1 MKNRGGGVQSLSA
14 ESRIFVVVPVILLLV
29 LVVAIVLFGIYLNGE
44 LKRQSYWQLRQET
57 SAQAM
62 QVEKWLGGYG
72 SSLQRLRTVVQH
84 NLHSSAQVEKYMQAV
99 FPAWEGLLDLYYA
112 DSAGVLVSGNGWL
125 PPADFDPRRRPWY
138 EAAVQG
144 SGLSYVGP
152 YEDAQSHLQVLT
164 LAMPV
169 FFPDGAIRGVVAM
182 DIGLGVIRQA
192 LDSYPVGNAGMLGLL
207 NTQGNEVLYMR
218 ENEQLTREAADSER
232 SQRMRRIQ
240 KFIEGRPVQSGV
252 TLLEEVTDQSGN
264 EQLLCVTRFASGGLD
279 MVVQVPTSIY
289 LEGMRQRSLGIML
302 LVLVGAMLLVLVAA
316 WAGRAVFRRYL
327 WQDLQESIESGHLF
341 DAILDSRDTTLFLTD
356 EEFRIQHASALVA
369 ELSGDCDRR
378 SLQGRDLWSLIPG
391 KAFRHFVQAQ
401 IASPTSQSK
410 GLLVSLLDA
419 KGEKRWWRIAVKVLT
434 VRRGKLHYL
443 FLVSDETQNVRKTS
457 MLEAILESSST
468 AIIIFDKDDKVWH
481 MSSPE
486 AFHLPPGYGNWEGLH
501 FMELSR
507 AGIVLPGIDALFSTV
522 QAGGSWSGTLCG
534 SVLGQQYHYQGE
546 AFALAPHDEMI
557 GTFVVLNDITEL
569 VQARQDAEAAN
580 QAKSEFL
587 ANMSHEIRTP
597 MNAIIGM
604 SYLALEC
611 HLDTRPRDYLL
622 KMNASSRS
630 LLNVINDVL
639 DFSKIEA
646 NKMQIEC
653 RAFSMR
659 EVVEDALAMASASA
673 MGKEIELLLDLEFGM
688 NDRFWGDPLRL
699 GQVLGN
705 LLANAVKFTERGEVV
720 LSVRTQAQS
729 KTEKPGVQ
737 FAIRDTGIG
746 IGPVEMKRLFQAF
759 SQADSSITRRFG
771 GTGLGLAISRQL
783 VELMGGEL
791 DVQSQEGEGSCF
803 SFILP
808 LKVQDGIQPNWYLE
822 EKEKNARVLVAEKH
836 PVARA
841 MVVDLLRKM
850 GFVVDAVD
858 NIEPALAILKA
869 PCDVPVQAIVLDC
882 RLRDIENR
890 LPKSV
895 PMVHMGGLCGF
906 SGYEHVSLLQKPF
919 HPLQLLHMLRSALGG
934 WDPDAPRSNRG
945 HWKFEKARVLLVE
958 DNPVN
963 QQLMTD
969 LLARVGLSVDIA
981 HNGLQGYQRI
991 QAEEYDLVLMD
1002 VQMPVM
1008 DGLTASKRIRSLEK
1022 NSAERIPILAMSAHA
1037 TQADVQKSLDAG
1049 MNAHLVKPIEPE
1061 DFYRALSEYLPLQKE
1076 QDEYQEGNSSS
1087 VEAMSL
1093 RPLRELS
1100 FLDVDQGLRHAA
1112 GATDSYVRA
1121 LRCFLRD
1128 SAGTEGVATLVG
1140 AGRTTEALRRL
1151 HTLKGL
1157 GAGIGNEGLSRDSM
1171 RLETQIGAGV
1181 FSMKDLE
1188 DYDMRLRQEL
1198 VHLRA
1203 SLDSLETEQVEELP
1217 VGDSRISEEKLEE
1230 LRVALQQNL
1239 PAVCR
1244 TLLDRFNQSE
1254 LTDSMRNALRG
1265 VHEAIE
1271 IYDFERAEAVLQSI
1285 YP

>member
-1 MKNRGGGVQSLSA
+1 MKIRGGGVQSLSA
-14 ESRIFVVVPVILLLV
+14 ESRIFVVVPVVLLSV

-72 SSLQRLRTVVQH
+72 SSLQRMRTVVQH
-84 NLHSSAQVEKYMQAV
+84 NLQSSSQVEKYMQAV

-125 PPADFDPRRRPWY
+125 PPANFDPRRRPWY
-138 EAAVQG
+138 EAAVQEN
-144 SGLSYVGP
+144 GLSYVGP
-152 YEDAQSHLQVLT
+152 YEDARSHLQVLT

-169 FFPDGAIRGVVAM
+169 FYPDGAIRGVVAM

-192 LDSYPVGNAGMLGLL
+192 LDSYPVGNDGMLGLL

-218 ENEQLTREAADSER
+218 ENEQLTQEAADSER
-232 SQRMRRIQ
+232 AQRMRRIQ

-279 MVVQVPTSIY
+279 MVVQVPTSRY

-302 LVLVGAMLLVLVAA
+302 LVLLGAMLLVLFAA

-341 DAILDSRDTTLFLTD
+341 DAILDSPDTTLLLTD

-378 SLQGRDLWSLIPG
+378 SLQGRDLWSVIPG
-391 KAFRHFVQAQ
+391 LAFRQFVQTQ
-401 IASPTSQSK
+401 ITSPQSKNK

-457 MLEAILESSST
+457 MLEAILESSNT

-507 AGIVLPGIDALFSTV
+507 AGIVLPGLDTLFGAV

-673 MGKEIELLLDLEFGM
+673 MGKEIELLLDLEFAM

-720 LSVRTQAQS
+720 LSVRTKAQS
-729 KTEKPGVQ
+729 HEETGVQ
-737 FAIRDTGIG
+737 FAVRDTGIG
-746 IGPVEMKRLFQAF
+746 IGAVEMKRLFQAF

-791 DVQSQEGEGSCF
+791 EVQSQEGEGSCF
-803 SFILP
+803 SFSLP
-808 LKVQDGIQPNWYLE
+808 LKPQDGIQPNWYLDS
-822 EKEKNARVLVAEKH
+822 KEKGVRVLVAEKH

-841 MVVDLLRKM
+841 MVVDLLRNM
-850 GFVVDAVD
+850 GYLVDAVD
-858 NIEPALAILKA
+858 NIEPALAILHA
-869 PCDVPVQAIVLDC
+869 PTEVPVQAVVLDC
-882 RLRDIENR
+882 RLRDIEDR
-890 LPKSV
+890 LPKSI
-895 PMVHMGGLCGF
+895 PRVHMGGLCGF
-906 SGYEHVSLLQKPF
+906 SGYEHISLLQKPF

-934 WDPDAPRSNRG
+934 WDPDSPKSSRG
-945 HWKFEKARVLLVE
+945 HWKFENSRVLLVE

-969 LLARVGLSVDIA
+969 LLVRVGLSVDIA

-991 QAEEYDLVLMD
+991 QAEEFDLVLMD

-1008 DGLTASKRIRSLEK
+1008 DGLTASKRIRALDKGSV
-1022 NSAERIPILAMSAHA
+1022 ERIPILAMSAHA
-1037 TQADVQKSLDAG
+1037 TQADVQKSLEAG

-1061 DFYRALSEYLPLQKE
+1061 DFYRALSEYLPLQKG
-1076 QDEYQEGNSSS
+1076 QDEYHGGGDNT
-1087 VEAMSL
+1087 VEAESL
-1093 RPLRELS
+1093 RPLRTLP
-1100 FLDVDQGLRHAA
+1100 FLDVDQGLRHVA

-1121 LRCFLRD
+1121 LQCFLRD
-1128 SAGTEGVATLVG
+1128 SAGADGVATMVG

-1171 RLETQIGAGV
+1171 RLETQVGAGV
-1181 FSMKDLE
+1181 FLMKDLE
-1188 DYDMRLRQEL
+1188 EFDVRLGQEL
-1198 VHLRA
+1198 LQLRA
-1203 SLDSLETEQVEELP
+1203 SLDSLEPNRAKEISA
-1217 VGDSRISEEKLEE
+1217 GASMISEATLEE

-1244 TLLDRFNQSE
+1244 SLIDRFNQTE

-1271 IYDFERAEAVLQSI
+1271 IYDFERAEVVLQSI